1 MVERLLRDFG
11 AAYGL
16 AWISLR
22 YFNAAGADPAGEVG
36 EGHAPE
42 THLIPLALHAA
53 ITGGEP
59 LTVFGNDYPTAD
71 GTAIRDYVHVT
82 DLASAHLMALQHLMS
97 GGKSMALNL
106 GTEQGHSVLEVV
118 TAVERICGR
127 KVPLVYGPMRP
138 GDSSVMV
145 ADATMARATL
155 GWRPEF
161 PELEVMVRTA
171 WQWQNRM
178 RAEAIR

>member
-1 MVERLLRDFG
+1 MVERLLQDFG
-11 AAYGL
+11 TAYGL

-22 YFNAAGADPAGEVG
+22 YFNAAGADPAGEIG
-36 EGHAPE
+36 EAHAPE
-42 THLIPLALHAA
+42 THLIPLAIHAA
-53 ITGGEP
+53 AMGREP

-97 GGKSMALNL
+97 GGESLALNL
-106 GTEQGHSVLEVV
+106 GTGQGHSVLEVI

-127 KVPLVYGPMRP
+127 KVPLSYGPKRP

-145 ADATMARATL
+145 ADATRARATL

-178 RAEAIR
+178 MAEAIR